1 MDWWPGG
8 PRERHSQFLPSNLGL
23 IKLKCWHKKKPVG
36 TKIPHSSDRD
46 IEEMLGHALMSRL
59 KELNPQVRQRPSE
72 ENKEQ
77 EQTGDMAQVIEH
89 LLSKHKA
96 LN

>member
-1 MDWWPGG
+1 
-8 PRERHSQFLPSNLGL
+8 
-23 IKLKCWHKKKPVG
+23 
-36 TKIPHSSDRD
+36 
-46 IEEMLGHALMSRL
+46 MLGHALMSRL